1 MTFSKQVCQPPQ
13 LLKAFLP
20 TSAPDDICSKKLQNM
35 QAWNHYK
42 SLLQQLGSYLFQ
54 RTYMTSHDKPDPS
67 TGLKEKNWKAMRK
80 PDFFI
85 NIHQSIPWTDKSPRL
100 LLSLCFCSPQPFCF
114 LCLLCCIWCS
124 SLLLP
129 NHLNTAKEL
138 QRGFALRGIHTPWT
152 HSLQFSNLVFE
163 LLNLKQG
170 QNKALWC
177 SESVVKLFFVAP

>member
-1 MTFSKQVCQPPQ
+1 MHFYDIPRQ
-13 LLKAFLP
+13 
-20 TSAPDDICSKKLQNM
+20 TSSFHM
-35 QAWNHYK
+35 
-42 SLLQQLGSYLFQ
+42 S
-54 RTYMTSHDKPDPS
+54 
-67 TGLKEKNWKAMRK
+67 KEKNLEGYEKTWYLQLL
-80 PDFFI
+80 
-85 NIHQSIPWTDKSPRL
+85 HQSIPRTDKSPRL

-124 SLLLP
+124 SLLP

-170 QNKALWC
+170 QNKPNVTKFVWTWVRNDRPREKKNIGKDL
-177 SESVVKLFFVAP
+177 SV